1 MAKQKS
7 QFVTR
12 LEEFFGTD
20 RIVSVSDKGNM
31 LTLEISAEHWL
42 DVARDLR
49 DEDDFSFEQLIDL
62 CGMDYLS
69 WGQSEWATESASNSG
84 FSRGVSAE
92 GAGRFNWAD
101 RPQEPFDRDNN
112 YAHPGRFAAVVHLL
126 SVQHNRRIRIRCF
139 AKDDLMPIIPSLVE
153 TWSSA
158 NWYEREAFDM
168 FGIAFEGHP
177 DLRRILTDY
186 GFVGHPFRKDFPL
199 IGNVTVRYDEEQ
211 DRVVYEPVEIEP
223 RVLVPRV
230 VRDDSRKHAANDKTA
245 EDGS

>member
-12 LEEFFGTD
+12 LEEFFGD
-20 RIVSVSDKGNM
+20 RLQSISTKGDM
-31 LTLEISAEHWL
+31 LTLEISPEHWL
-42 DVARDLR
+42 EVARDLR
-49 DEDDFSFEQLIDL
+49 DEDDFAFEQLSDL

-69 WGQSEWATESASNSG
+69 WGQSEWDTDNASNTG
-84 FSRGVSAE
+84 FSRGVNAE
-92 GAGRFNWAD
+92 GAGRFNWSD
-101 RPQEPFDRDNN
+101 RPQQLFERKT
-112 YAHPGRFAAVVHLL
+112 HPGRFAAVVHLL
-126 SVQHNRRIRIRCF
+126 SITHNRRIRIRCF
-139 AKDDLMPIIPSLVE
+139 ADDDLIPVIASLVDI
-153 TWSSA
+153 WNSA
-158 NWYEREAFDM
+158 NWHEREAFDL

-211 DRVVYEPVEIEP
+211 NRVVYVPVEIEP

-230 VRDDSRKHAANDKTA
+230 IRDDSRQHAMAADAA
-245 EDGS
+245 EDGNS